1 MMRIFFSVVMELIFL
16 QRRKKQLA
24 VKGRISSWVTLKFPL
39 LKKFLQFL
47 FRLVSTSCFFHSFVA
62 GAEVAA
68 QWSSKRLIIKRLRV
82 RLLLYS
88 ELFSSSLHLFFTK
101 LPELK
106 KVLFRLLVGL
116 LGLKRFKRQRL
127 EHQVWS

>member
-47 FRLVSTSCFFHSFVA
+47 FRLVSTSCFFSLFCCWRRSRSTVVEQTPYYQEVA
-62 GAEVAA
+62 GSTAA
-68 QWSSKRLIIKRLRV
+68 V
-82 RLLLYS
+82 
-88 ELFSSSLHLFFTK
+88 
-101 LPELK
+101 
-106 KVLFRLLVGL
+106 
-116 LGLKRFKRQRL
+116 
-127 EHQVWS
+127 

>member
-1 MMRIFFSVVMELIFL
+1 MGDIEISFAQKISSVSISSCFNFLFFS
-16 QRRKKQLA
+16 
-24 VKGRISSWVTLKFPL
+24 
-39 LKKFLQFL
+39 
-47 FRLVSTSCFFHSFVA
+47 FHSFVA

>member
-47 FRLVSTSCFFHSFVA
+47 FRLVSAYSGFFFSLFCCWRHSCGTVVEQTPYYQEVA
-62 GAEVAA
+62 GSTAA
-68 QWSSKRLIIKRLRV
+68 V
-82 RLLLYS
+82 
-88 ELFSSSLHLFFTK
+88 
-101 LPELK
+101 
-106 KVLFRLLVGL
+106 
-116 LGLKRFKRQRL
+116 
-127 EHQVWS
+127 